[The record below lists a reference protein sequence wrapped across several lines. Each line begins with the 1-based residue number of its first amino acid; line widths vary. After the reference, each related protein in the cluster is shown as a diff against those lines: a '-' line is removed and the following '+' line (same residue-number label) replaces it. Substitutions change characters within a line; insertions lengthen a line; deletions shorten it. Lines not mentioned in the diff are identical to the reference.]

1 MAKRKL
7 TIFLFSVFLF
17 FSNLSI
23 ANPNI
28 DQWLQSEKSYKDL
41 INEGFEVK
49 SYAISDIE
57 VGNDLTIILFV
68 TVLQKDNEVY
78 ECQEY
83 QTIDKNVETLDMNLI
98 CKELVQ
104 PYERGIGTQVRSI
117 FKKNHCNAISV
128 SPFKISFL
136 FIFVFTSSKL

>member
-7 TIFLFSVFLF
+7 TIFLFSVLIL
-17 FSNLSI
+17 FSNLLF

-28 DQWLQSEKSYKDL
+28 DQWLESEKSYKDL

-57 VGNDLTIILFV
+57 VGNGLTIILFV
-68 TVLQKDNEVY
+68 TVLQKNQEIY

-83 QTIDKNVETLDMNLI
+83 QTIDESVETLDMNLI
-98 CKELVQ
+98 CKQLVQ
-104 PYERGIGTQVRSI
+104 PYERGIGT
-117 FKKNHCNAISV
+117 
-128 SPFKISFL
+128 
-136 FIFVFTSSKL
+136 

>member
-1 MAKRKL
+1 MAKSKL
-7 TIFLFSVFLF
+7 TILLFSLFLFLFLF

-28 DQWLQSEKSYKDL
+28 DQWLESEKSYKDL

-57 VGNDLTIILFV
+57 VGNNLTIILFV
-68 TVLQKDNEVY
+68 TVLQKDNDLY

-104 PYERGIGTQVRSI
+104 PYERGIGT
-117 FKKNHCNAISV
+117 
-128 SPFKISFL
+128 
-136 FIFVFTSSKL
+136 

>member
-28 DQWLQSEKSYKDL
+28 DQWLESEKSYKDL

-49 SYAISDIE
+49 SYSISDIE

-68 TVLQKDNEVY
+68 TVLQKEKELY

-83 QTIDKNVETLDMNLI
+83 QTIDKNIEN
-98 CKELVQ
+98 
-104 PYERGIGTQVRSI
+104 
-117 FKKNHCNAISV
+117 
-128 SPFKISFL
+128 
-136 FIFVFTSSKL
+136 SSKLNTKNSKKSQEEVKQ